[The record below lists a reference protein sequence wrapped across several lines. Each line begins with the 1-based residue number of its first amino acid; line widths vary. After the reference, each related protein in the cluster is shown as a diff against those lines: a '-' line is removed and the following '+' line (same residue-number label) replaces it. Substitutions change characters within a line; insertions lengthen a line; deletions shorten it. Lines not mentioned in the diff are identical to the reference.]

1 MSVSIELIKRLREE
15 TGAGVL
21 ETKKT
26 LEETGGDYD
35 KAAEILREKGLALV
49 AKKADREAK
58 EGLVE
63 LYSHPGNRVGVIL
76 EINCETDFV
85 ALNERFKTLAHDL
98 ALHIAAMEPIYVD
111 RQSVPQALRD
121 EKISEFRA
129 VAIGEGKPENIV
141 DKIVEGKLNKFYS
154 EVCLV
159 EQKFVKDEEVMVL
172 ELINGAI
179 GVLGENIIVRRFN
192 RYSLGEELPATN

>member
-1 MSVSIELIKRLREE
+1 MSIELIKKLREE

-26 LEETGGDYD
+26 LEEAGGDYD
-35 KAAEILREKGLALV
+35 KAAEILRETGLAKV
-49 AKKADREAK
+49 TNKADREAK

-85 ALNERFKTLAHDL
+85 ARNERFKTLAHDI

-111 RQSVPQALRD
+111 RKSVPQALRD

-129 VAIGEGKPENIV
+129 AAIGEGKPENIV

-154 EVCLV
+154 KVCLV
-159 EQKFVKDEEVMVL
+159 EQNFVKDEEVKVL
-172 ELINGAI
+172 ELINGLI
-179 GVLGENIIVRRFN
+179 GVMGENIIVRRFN
-192 RYSLGEELPATN
+192 RYSLGEELPAAN